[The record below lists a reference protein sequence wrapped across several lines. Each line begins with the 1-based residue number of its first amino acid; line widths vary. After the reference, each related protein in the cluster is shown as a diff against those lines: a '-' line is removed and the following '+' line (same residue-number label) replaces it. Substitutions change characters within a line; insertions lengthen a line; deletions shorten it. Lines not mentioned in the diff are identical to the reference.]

1 MMSNDFEK
9 AFGDFMERRE
19 YDQAENAL
27 FAMVRI
33 AFTAGWL
40 AAGGDP
46 PQPQKKHAG
55 NKTSPAS
62 YPSTRHIGN
71 DRGNGATSWQRR
83 KNFGGN
89 RFCFTATARKS

>member
-40 AAGGDP
+40 AAGGGRQSAP
-46 PQPQKKHAG
+46 AAENIHAG
-55 NKTSPAS
+55 T
-62 YPSTRHIGN
+62 
-71 DRGNGATSWQRR
+71 
-83 KNFGGN
+83 
-89 RFCFTATARKS
+89 